1 MNGALRLNLDPLDY
15 HLLSEVDFERPIGV
29 MWGVFAFHAL
39 KSNMQRISGSNKVG
53 GLPVWLTYRHALDEV
68 IALFRLENNNPG
80 WLGVFSSRH
89 VEVLS
94 SLMVR
99 GSEWDSAHRTIVE
112 ETTYRQFLL
121 SMLEKVTAPIDSGD
135 LGTPATRRAHALEAR
150 WAIAIFFKNLL
161 GEHVRR
167 FLLAARAGI
176 AAHSG
181 AVQQLDKLVEDC
193 MKQLYLGIATY
204 MHFKTDSW
212 SYEGKQLPANMGNRM
227 LELITPKLELEI
239 AGGMAHY
246 LQLLNDLGTGVLGSE
261 NTDVFDDNALLEM
274 FYYLAEMFSFESSFL
289 KEPADDG
296 HEDIEDEEDDEGHK
310 FSMDRYYNIAQKIG
324 STIADDIAA
333 NVAND
338 IAINANNMAIN
349 ANNIANDVL
358 DAMSNT
364 ANLNSNA
371 NLGFASN
378 NNSTSEDD
386 DFILVERDEPLPQ
399 HVVNHDFAQYQD
411 QDWYANKYELH
422 NVQDVL
428 LGPASTTVNHVAMP
442 IGTTPEPCQLCGD
455 ESVPMRQLVICNHV
469 LCEDRLDT
477 QLKAEHASRYKCP
490 FCRAEFFP
498 DVSEDDD

>member
-1 MNGALRLNLDPLDY
+1 MTARMNGALRLNLDPLDY

-112 ETTYRQFLL
+112 ETTYR
-121 SMLEKVTAPIDSGD
+121 
-135 LGTPATRRAHALEAR
+135 TPATRRAHALEAR

-212 SYEGKQLPANMGNRM
+212 SYEA
-227 LELITPKLELEI
+227 
-239 AGGMAHY
+239 
-246 LQLLNDLGTGVLGSE
+246 
-261 NTDVFDDNALLEM
+261 
-274 FYYLAEMFSFESSFL
+274 
-289 KEPADDG
+289 
-296 HEDIEDEEDDEGHK
+296 
-310 FSMDRYYNIAQKIG
+310 
-324 STIADDIAA
+324 
-333 NVAND
+333 
-338 IAINANNMAIN
+338 
-349 ANNIANDVL
+349 
-358 DAMSNT
+358 
-364 ANLNSNA
+364 
-371 NLGFASN
+371 
-378 NNSTSEDD
+378 
-386 DFILVERDEPLPQ
+386 
-399 HVVNHDFAQYQD
+399 
-411 QDWYANKYELH
+411 
-422 NVQDVL
+422 
-428 LGPASTTVNHVAMP
+428 
-442 IGTTPEPCQLCGD
+442 
-455 ESVPMRQLVICNHV
+455 
-469 LCEDRLDT
+469 
-477 QLKAEHASRYKCP
+477 
-490 FCRAEFFP
+490 
-498 DVSEDDD
+498 